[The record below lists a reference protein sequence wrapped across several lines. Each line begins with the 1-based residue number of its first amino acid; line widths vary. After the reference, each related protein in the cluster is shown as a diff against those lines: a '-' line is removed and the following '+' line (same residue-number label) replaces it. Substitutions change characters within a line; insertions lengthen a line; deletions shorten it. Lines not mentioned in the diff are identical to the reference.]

1 MSSIDELVKKYV
13 SVRDELSKKRKEFDE
28 YERLTKSQLEI
39 ISMEIKEKAD
49 ELGVDSFKTAYGT
62 AFRQVKDSYRISDW
76 SKYAD
81 WMLKM
86 QCVDFV
92 EKRPAKMAVK
102 EFYEES
108 GELPPGIDLF
118 VEVEFQVRRAK

>member
-92 EKRPAKMAVK
+92 EKRPAKMA
-102 EFYEES
+102 
-108 GELPPGIDLF
+108 
-118 VEVEFQVRRAK
+118 